1 MTPTAGG
8 PSVARPPGKQ
18 PIMPKDSRARTR
30 AVRARM
36 AETGQT
42 YTQAAAGLA
51 APPRM
56 NRDLPPSAAVAT
68 LIFAEI
74 MAAGRRA
81 AIAASDDLAEAAA
94 AVEAALTP
102 MWPQVVPEAARDVLM
117 TCAQIAVSRGVTE
130 LPPAVSSIPAAAML
144 ELTAG
149 WVAAG
154 SPDPGA
160 RFTPPAAYA
169 SSAAF
174 DRSEDAETFTAV
186 ALLIAVAHPPEPV
199 HDDEDDWW
207 PATCPEC
214 GGDDP
219 RGTYGCQCWNPS
231 ACSECGSGDS
241 GTCGCWD

>member
-1 MTPTAGG
+1 
-8 PSVARPPGKQ
+8 
-18 PIMPKDSRARTR
+18 MPKDSRARTR

-42 YTQAAAGLA
+42 YTQAAATLPG
-51 APPRM
+51 PPQM
-56 NRDLPPSAAVAT
+56 NRNQPASEAVST
-68 LIFAEI
+68 LIFAET
-74 MAAGRRA
+74 MTVGRRA
-81 AIAASDDLAEAAA
+81 AIAASEDLAEAAT
-94 AVEAALTP
+94 AVQAALTP

-117 TCAQIAVSRGVTE
+117 TCAQLAVSRGVTE
-130 LPPAVSSIPAAAML
+130 LPPTVSNITAATML

-154 SPDPGA
+154 SPGPGA

-174 DRSEDAETFTAV
+174 DRFEDAETFAAV
-186 ALLIAVAHPPEPV
+186 ALLMAVAHPPAPV
-199 HDDEDDWW
+199 HDDDWR

-219 RGTYGCQCWNPS
+219 QGTYGCECWDPS
-231 ACSECGSGDS
+231 ACSECGDNSGL
-241 GTCGCWD
+241 CGCWD

>member
-1 MTPTAGG
+1 
-8 PSVARPPGKQ
+8 
-18 PIMPKDSRARTR
+18 MPKDSRARTR

-36 AETGQT
+36 AGTGQT
-42 YTQAAAGLA
+42 YTQAAVSLA

-56 NRDLPPSAAVAT
+56 NRDLPPSGAAIT
-68 LIFAEI
+68 LMFAEI

-81 AIAASDDLAEAAA
+81 ALAASDDLAGAAA
-94 AVEAALTP
+94 AVQAALTP
-102 MWPQVVPEAARDVLM
+102 MWPHVVPEAARDVLM

-130 LPPAVSSIPAAAML
+130 LPPDLGNITAATML

-149 WVAAG
+149 WAAAG
-154 SPDPGA
+154 SPGPGA

-174 DRSEDAETFTAV
+174 DRAEDAETFAAV
-186 ALLIAVAHPPEPV
+186 ALLMALAHPPAPV
-199 HDDEDDWW
+199 HDNDGYWS
-207 PATCPEC
+207 AACPEC

-219 RGTYGCQCWNPS
+219 QGTYGCQCWDPS
-231 ACSECGSGDS
+231 ACSECGGNS